1 MAKLFKTIS
10 LEDRYKDSR
19 FNNAPVKPK
28 FVMQGTVVLQ
38 AIKSTKEF
46 ESILL
51 KSLPSAQE
59 KNSIILK
66 SIKGNIDVTKKAPT
80 ISLVFRSPIGLV
92 DRIKQPHTKPIA
104 QSPAIGLSDF
114 YNNFIKITPFGILNQ
129 ISKVVVKPATTILS
143 QGLSYITVN
152 VPSYD
157 SLLLQGTFFNSGAYY
172 SNIVPI
178 ISITSQ
184 QLSQGVTQTLS
195 TPVLTASVLLAQGT
209 TLQGGSITTVQP
221 SSSTNVILLKYGNY
235 WFLNQ
240 LQITRPLEFLTQSKD
255 FKLQKP
261 RNLLK
266 LVNVEIYA
274 PNKILKQGTI
284 KIRNNFPTRFQ
295 PKREGPILRLAGF
308 AADRALA
315 YYSPRVKHGS
325 ADLSNKETSS
335 GWGKPGYF
343 TTEGILFSGN
353 TFNDTNVDHQDRSE
367 QLGLMAD
374 AMRTAPQ
381 ILKDSQNLD
390 LYLSVNEESPT
401 DLNDGD
407 RFPVNYR
414 DLELRISDEVPYGFN
429 LPLNEVNVNAFLDPN
444 GTPRPFLRDGG
455 ESVSTERNTPPAQPT
470 AAITKSP
477 AVGLIGNALNSS
489 TSRYFALT
497 YEKITETGMELV
509 GGFVS
514 AVNPILQDFRD
525 KASTFKGIQIKSN
538 RRYIPT
544 LKSKNKTTKEFADE
558 FGNVEQRS
566 PLNATQNKSDFV
578 KLSIGGIE
586 FRAYITNLSD
596 GITPKFKEVGPFV
609 GVTTAQQLYDG
620 VSRNGS
626 IGFKVVALSKNDH
639 LIIVDKLRKLANSMK
654 ITAAEKKLIVGNFL
668 DELVY
673 IECVKLDIQMTDTSW
688 DIQTQLPQVIDVS
701 LSYKVATGFNANSAI
716 NLAPFVQ
723 ISTIN
728 KLGAYIT
735 DDTDTPEE
743 LWREDDNKQLS
754 DVNALQ
760 PDLSAYDNVVT
771 LRTGGAA
778 GTLKQT
784 PVDGKLGKF
793 VSIRPEDEITPME
806 VDDSI
811 ELVAPKSRYAT
822 EGDLNAGDATLGIGR
837 LA

>member
-325 ADLSNKETSS
+325 ADLSKSETS
-335 GWGKPGYF
+335 KGYF
-343 TTEGILFSGN
+343 TKAGILFSGN
-353 TFNDTNVDHQDRSE
+353 TFNDTQFDYQDRSE
-367 QLGLMAD
+367 QLTLQAD

-407 RFPVNYR
+407 RFPVNYQ
-414 DLELRISDEVPYGFN
+414 DLELRISDEVPYGLVK
-429 LPLNEVNVNAFLDPN
+429 LPVNDREKLDAYLDPKSA
-444 GTPRPFLRDGG
+444 PRPFLRSGG
-455 ESVSTERNTPPAQPT
+455 ESVSTERNTPTAQPT
-470 AAITKSP
+470 AGINEFP

-497 YEKITETGMELV
+497 YEKITETSTGLV
-509 GGFVS
+509 NDTTS
-514 AVNPILQDFRD
+514 VNPIFQDFRD

-596 GITPKFKEVGPFV
+596 GVTPKFKEVGPFI

-639 LIIVDKLRKLANSMK
+639 LIIVDKLRKLANSMSK
-654 ITAAEKKLIVGNFL
+654 TAAEKKLIVGNFL

-673 IECVKLDIQMTDTSW
+673 IESVKLDIQMTDTSW

-723 ISTIN
+723 ISTIQ

-735 DDTDTPEE
+735 EDTDLPEE
-743 LWREDDNKQLS
+743 LWKKDDEERREKAQNEFTR
-754 DVNALQ
+754 N
-760 PDLSAYDNVVT
+760 NTRETVT
-771 LRTGGAA
+771 G
-778 GTLKQT
+778 
-784 PVDGKLGKF
+784 DSLGKF
-793 VSIRPEDEITPME
+793 SDGTDIEYSPIRPEDRMVPMDE
-806 VDDSI
+806 NNNI
-811 ELVAPKSRYAT
+811 ELTAPKSRYAT

>member
-1 MAKLFKTIS
+1 MTNMIRT
-10 LEDRYKDSR
+10 E
-19 FNNAPVKPK
+19 
-28 FVMQGTVVLQ
+28 QQ
-38 AIKSTKEF
+38 
-46 ESILL
+46 
-51 KSLPSAQE
+51 
-59 KNSIILK
+59 
-66 SIKGNIDVTKKAPT
+66 
-80 ISLVFRSPIGLV
+80 
-92 DRIKQPHTKPIA
+92 
-104 QSPAIGLSDF
+104 
-114 YNNFIKITPFGILNQ
+114 TPGD
-129 ISKVVVKPATTILS
+129 S
-143 QGLSYITVN
+143 QGLEDY
-152 VPSYD
+152 
-157 SLLLQGTFFNSGAYY
+157 
-172 SNIVPI
+172 
-178 ISITSQ
+178 
-184 QLSQGVTQTLS
+184 
-195 TPVLTASVLLAQGT
+195 LT
-209 TLQGGSITTVQP
+209 
-221 SSSTNVILLKYGNY
+221 NM
-235 WFLNQ
+235 
-240 LQITRPLEFLTQSKD
+240 REF
-255 FKLQKP
+255 
-261 RNLLK
+261 
-266 LVNVEIYA
+266 V
-274 PNKILKQGTI
+274 
-284 KIRNNFPTRFQ
+284 
-295 PKREGPILRLAGF
+295 
-308 AADRALA
+308 
-315 YYSPRVKHGS
+315 S
-325 ADLSNKETSS
+325 A
-335 GWGKPGYF
+335 
-343 TTEGILFSGN
+343 
-353 TFNDTNVDHQDRSE
+353 
-367 QLGLMAD
+367 
-374 AMRTAPQ
+374 
-381 ILKDSQNLD
+381 
-390 LYLSVNEESPT
+390 

-414 DLELRISDEVPYGFN
+414 DLELRTTDEVPYGFN

-673 IECVKLDIQMTDTSW
+673 IESVKLDIQMTDTSW

>member
-28 FVMQGTVVLQ
+28 FVIQGTVVLQ

-104 QSPAIGLSDF
+104 QSPAIGLSDL
-114 YNNFIKITPFGILNQ
+114 YNNLIKITPFGILNQ
-129 ISKVVVKPATTILS
+129 ISKVVVKPATTMLS

-152 VPSYD
+152 IPSYD

-209 TLQGGSITTVQP
+209 TLQGGSITTIQP
-221 SSSTNVILLKYGNY
+221 SSSTNTILLKYGTY

-240 LQITRPLEFLTQSKD
+240 LQITRPLDFITQSED
-255 FKLQKP
+255 VKLQKP
-261 RNLLK
+261 RNLIK

-274 PNKILKQGTI
+274 PNKVLKQGTI
-284 KIRNNFPTRFQ
+284 NIRNRFPTRFQ
-295 PKREGPILRLAGF
+295 PKREGPILRLAVF

-315 YYSPRVKHGS
+315 FFSPRVKHGS
-325 ADLSNKETSS
+325 ADLSKSETS
-335 GWGKPGYF
+335 KGYF
-343 TTEGILFSGN
+343 TKAGILFSGN
-353 TFNDTNVDHQDRSE
+353 TFDDTQFDYQDRSE
-367 QLGLMAD
+367 QLTLQAD
-374 AMRTAPQ
+374 AVRTTPQAPS
-381 ILKDSQNLD
+381 DSQNLD
-390 LYLSVNEESPT
+390 FYLSELNLESPT

-414 DLELRISDEVPYGFN
+414 DLELRLSDEVPYGLLK
-429 LPLNEVNVNAFLDPN
+429 LPVNDREKLDAYLDPKS
-444 GTPRPFLRDGG
+444 TPRPFLRPGG
-455 ESVSTERNTPPAQPT
+455 ESVSTERNTPTAQPT
-470 AAITKSP
+470 VAINQSP

-497 YEKITETGMELV
+497 YEKITETGDDLA

-544 LKSKNKTTKEFADE
+544 LNNKAKTTKEFADE

-566 PLNATQNKSDFV
+566 PLNATQNKSDFI
-578 KLSIGGIE
+578 KLSINGFE
-586 FRAYITNLSD
+586 FRAYITSLSD
-596 GITPKFKEVGPFV
+596 GLQPKFKEVGPFV
-609 GVTTAQQLYDG
+609 GVTSTQQLYDG
-620 VSRNGS
+620 VSRNGT
-626 IGFKVVALSKNDH
+626 IGFKVVALSQNDH
-639 LIIVDKLRKLANSMK
+639 LIIVDKLRKLANTLK
-654 ITAAEKKLIVGNFL
+654 NINAEKRLKVGNFL

-673 IECVKLDIQMTDTSW
+673 IESFKLDVQMTDTSW
-688 DIQTQLPQVIDVS
+688 DIQTQLPHVIDAS
-701 LSYKVATGFNANSAI
+701 ISYKVATGFNSNSAQ

-723 ISTIN
+723 ISELK
-728 KLGAYIT
+728 KLGSYLT
-735 DDTDTPEE
+735 GDTNTPEE
-743 LWREDDNKQLS
+743 LWRADDDKQLS

-771 LRTGGAA
+771 LRTPTGV
-778 GTLKQT
+778 LKQT
-784 PVDGKLGKF
+784 PVDGQLGQF
-793 VSIRPEDEITPME
+793 VPIRPEDSMTPME
-806 VDDSI
+806 VDDNI
-811 ELVAPKSRYAT
+811 GLVAPTSRYAT
-822 EGDLNAGDATLGIGR
+822 VGDLNAGDATLGIGR